1 MGSSTA
7 KEHHLVPQWW
17 LRAFAESGH
26 ILGRRRS
33 GAERRTP
40 LRRAAV
46 ARNFNTDPLVEG
58 EQRVVLETYL
68 DRHVDGPSAPVM
80 RALRTG
86 LSSLENVRES
96 VVLDFVAWQV
106 VRTRAFRSF
115 DAQVCRHLF
124 PAMWALEA
132 VGHAEERLKRPLTEV
147 ERMEVFWTSVR
158 GAPDPSLVDDPR
170 SPLRASIRAFERT
183 REVLATP
190 GRRLVLLHSAE
201 PMLVLSDSGVVLRRK
216 DGSFSITP
224 PLLPETIEVFAPLSP
239 TCLLISTPRAHYR
252 PQDGLTRK
260 IAAKANAG
268 AAAWFQDAVYRL
280 ESMPW
285 PARLR
290 LPDAP
295 LSVQPPQ
302 LSARPAQR
310 PAETMP
316 AHREVRRR
324 ELRAILDQLSQTP
337 KSGFLTHH

>member
-158 GAPDPSLVDDPR
+158 VRPILPWSMIRDRLFGPR
-170 SPLRASIRAFERT
+170 SEHSSA
-183 REVLATP
+183 LA
-190 GRRLVLLHSAE
+190 RYS
-201 PMLVLSDSGVVLRRK
+201 
-216 DGSFSITP
+216 
-224 PLLPETIEVFAPLSP
+224 PLLAGGW
-239 TCLLISTPRAHYR
+239 CCCTPRSR
-252 PQDGLTRK
+252 CWSSP
-260 IAAKANAG
+260 IAG
-268 AAAWFQDAVYRL
+268 
-280 ESMPW
+280 
-285 PARLR
+285 
-290 LPDAP
+290 
-295 LSVQPPQ
+295 
-302 LSARPAQR
+302 
-310 PAETMP
+310 
-316 AHREVRRR
+316 
-324 ELRAILDQLSQTP
+324 
-337 KSGFLTHH
+337 